1 MVERIPYS
9 FYPLTT
15 TICHYGATI
24 NTASLICYH
33 VMAKITI
40 EDPDLMNEKK
50 VDSQGRLYLGR
61 DWEDKLVEFIIVDKT
76 DVGLEEGPSNVSSAL
91 EEAVFEATDDNGNI
105 EPRKLAALLKK
116 VAADIEKG
124 SWEP

>member
-1 MVERIPYS
+1 
-9 FYPLTT
+9 
-15 TICHYGATI
+15 
-24 NTASLICYH
+24 
-33 VMAKITI
+33 MAKITI

-76 DVGLEEGPSNVSSAL
+76 DVGLEEDPSNVSSAL